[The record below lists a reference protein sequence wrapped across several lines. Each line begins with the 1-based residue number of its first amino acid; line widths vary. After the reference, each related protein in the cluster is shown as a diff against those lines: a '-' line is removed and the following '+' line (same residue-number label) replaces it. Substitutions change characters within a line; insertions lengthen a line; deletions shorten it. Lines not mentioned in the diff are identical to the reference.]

1 MSQYDIVQAFSK
13 SRPSYLHDIR
23 GQNRAEKKS
32 QQGPMS
38 FVKSPSCC
46 VRFSSNRAV
55 RVNEGRDIPTATRF
69 LYTCLGTLAVPS
81 AIKGR
86 NADSMLLFLQ
96 AWAKSVKGRD
106 KLLQPKRGLSD
117 WTPLRKDYRSTYSCI
132 GDSHEKADKHTFL
145 SGSPSCLS
153 IHAQAK

>member
-55 RVNEGRDIPTATRF
+55 RVNEGRDIPVCR
-69 LYTCLGTLAVPS
+69 AVFC
-81 AIKGR
+81 GMY
-86 NADSMLLFLQ
+86 NALTVD
-96 AWAKSVKGRD
+96 D
-106 KLLQPKRGLSD
+106 
-117 WTPLRKDYRSTYSCI
+117 
-132 GDSHEKADKHTFL
+132 
-145 SGSPSCLS
+145 
-153 IHAQAK
+153 